1 MSNVLHADPT
11 FNAAVAMEV
20 REKKGC
26 GVCTR
31 RIDLMSSYLCCVNK
45 TYPRCRRERKGFDYD
60 EGCDD

>member
-1 MSNVLHADPT
+1 MPDAVHRDPT

-31 RIDLMSSYLCCVNK
+31 RIELMGSCLCSVNK
-45 TYPRCRRERKGFDYD
+45 TFPRCRREKKGFEYD
-60 EGCDD
+60 EG